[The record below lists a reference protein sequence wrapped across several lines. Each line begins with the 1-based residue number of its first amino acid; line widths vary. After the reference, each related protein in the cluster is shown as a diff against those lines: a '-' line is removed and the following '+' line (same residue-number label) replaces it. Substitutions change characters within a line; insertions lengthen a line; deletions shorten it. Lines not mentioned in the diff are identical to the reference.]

1 MYTCNDEAR
10 AALFAGFDGFQAA
23 FSAFLAAYAKEK
35 DPSKRSAMATRFAK
49 DVAVPYLDS
58 TKDKLL
64 GALVPPLLAVDAELT
79 KLLRV
84 FGGGEA

>member
-1 MYTCNDEAR
+1 MFATNEEAR

-23 FSAFLAAYAKEK
+23 FSAFLATYAKEK
-35 DPSKRSAMATRFAK
+35 DVSKRSAMATRFAK

-58 TKDKLL
+58 AKNKLL
-64 GALVPPLLAVDAELT
+64 EAVLPPVLAVDAELT

-84 FGGGEA
+84 FGGEEK